1 MGRADKDVAAEEAA
15 ASRRKLGLLRSLV
28 SNGDSSASTVR
39 KSARAAN
46 PLGRDV
52 NGRGRSAPRSRPV
65 VAGGPASHI
74 LGWLGR
80 PERPTPKPERQDRPE
95 RQEKSQLQMVG
106 TRRKEVQSDTSP
118 EAPPKKMRLNS
129 GSQSAQATSRLM
141 AQANAKPLATS
152 RLQSTKPKVPVRKRT
167 VNALKMG
174 EETMLRNASPC
185 SSESPGRSSSAEKN
199 PGLDRQGARSSS
211 RSHSRSSRSTTP
223 SERAR
228 SVSINKDAGDAVTDS
243 LVDEVGSTRGGFQQV
258 VLDQLRILCKEY
270 EGAEVLAEYI
280 VAMVAGNKG
289 RGDIA
294 SELEPFFK
302 DAAQATSFAGWVEE
316 VKVKFLTG
324 GPLPGMGSSP
334 PKATNA
340 LGAGNSGN
348 AFGPHVAVT
357 KRAVLQP
364 SPSFNA
370 DPATAVSVSAS
381 LAPQN
386 RVASVVTAP
395 RPVVRASKLVGSSVM
410 ISKPGDKKHLLENMT
425 RQLQAILTKLN
436 DPDMKDE
443 TREKYQA
450 LAQSVQTQMAKITRP
465 PPPSRALPPR
475 GRRR

>member
-28 SNGDSSASTVR
+28 SNGDSSASTGR
-39 KSARAAN
+39 KSARAGN
-46 PLGRDV
+46 SLRRD
-52 NGRGRSAPRSRPV
+52 APRSRPV
-65 VAGGPASHI
+65 AAGGGPASHI

-80 PERPTPKPERQDRPE
+80 PERPTSKVERQDRPE
-95 RQEKSQLQMVG
+95 RQEKAQLQMVG
-106 TRRKEVQSDTSP
+106 SRRKEVQSDTSP
-118 EAPPKKMRLNS
+118 EAPPKKRRLS
-129 GSQSAQATSRLM
+129 MEHQSAQATSRLM
-141 AQANAKPLATS
+141 AQASAKTSRSS

-174 EETMLRNASPC
+174 EETMLRSASPC
-185 SSESPGRSSSAEKN
+185 SSESPGRSSSAAKN
-199 PGLDRQGARSSS
+199 PGVEQQGARSSS

-223 SERAR
+223 SQRAR
-228 SVSINKDAGDAVTDS
+228 SVSINKDIDS
-243 LVDEVGSTRGGFQQV
+243 LVEESGSTRGGFQQV

-289 RGDIA
+289 RSDIA

-324 GPLPGMGSSP
+324 GPLPKSSP
-334 PKATNA
+334 GMVSSPQKAATSSNTSA
-340 LGAGNSGN
+340 AANSGVS
-348 AFGPHVAVT
+348 FGPHVAVT

-364 SPSFNA
+364 SPRFNA
-370 DPATAVSVSAS
+370 DPATAVSVSAA

-386 RVASVVTAP
+386 RATSVVTSA
-395 RPVVRASKLVGSSVM
+395 RPVVRASKLVGTSL
-410 ISKPGDKKHLLENMT
+410 SKPGDKKHLLENMT
-425 RQLQAILTKLN
+425 RQLQTILTKLN
-436 DPDMKDE
+436 DPNMQDE